1 MAKKPIPLPIVPAEL
16 PKEEEPPKC
25 PPPGAPAWMATF
37 ADIAILLMAF
47 FVLILSFAEFNQ
59 PKFKMIAG
67 SLRESF
73 GVQREMP
80 VVEQPRGTT
89 VLELKF
95 SPSAEPSITNELTQD
110 TTTEEQPKIRT
121 DVDDQ
126 QKRSDHD
133 KEQSGETGQKSDA
146 ELRAELAELLQ
157 EALETGV
164 LSPDAGQNELN
175 IDYQPDADV
184 AQNNDAAGAGEQT
197 ADNSQFDQQGGAQND
212 QAEQAAAEQAAQEAA
227 EQDALGQP
235 QLAQEQSEGATQI
248 DPLTG
253 EPREATESGMPQ
265 DDLRNGMPQMADNQ
279 TAEQSEGEM
288 MAQLIDQLNTLTE
301 LAEAQTEASQSA
313 LDAITE
319 GEAAAEGA
327 ANHPEGIDGESK
339 AAIASDNLAV
349 ALRRELGEGLVEV
362 EQRDGKVYVTVG
374 AGGAFPSGT
383 ADLTQDARDIMDRIA
398 FSAMNDAS
406 SITVTGHTDDVP
418 VSAGSQF
425 RDNWGLAAARSASVV
440 RAFAGSGL
448 IDPSQLTATS
458 MGESQPV
465 ADNST
470 PEGRE
475 ENRRI
480 EIEISY

>member
-1 MAKKPIPLPIVPAEL
+1 MAKKPIPIPIVPIEE
-16 PKEEEPPKC
+16 PKQEEPPKC
-25 PPPGAPAWMATF
+25 PPVGAPAWMATF

-73 GVQREMP
+73 GVQRDIP

-95 SPSAEPSITNELTQD
+95 SPSQEPSISKTITQD
-110 TTTEEQPKIRT
+110 TTTTEQPKIRS
-121 DVDDQ
+121 DVSDQ
-126 QKRSDHD
+126 QKRADHD
-133 KEQSGETGQKSDA
+133 QKQESDQNQKS
-146 ELRAELAELLQ
+146 EEEKREEMRRELAELLKK
-157 EALETGV
+157 ALQQG
-164 LSPDAGQNELN
+164 ELT
-175 IDYQPDADV
+175 AKV
-184 AQNNDAAGAGEQT
+184 EGEQVVLDYEPSSDT
-197 ADNSQFDQQGGAQND
+197 PGSLDQAGMNNEFQQQNGSEDRMGQKMGSDDQQDGM
-212 QAEQAAAEQAAQEAA
+212 
-227 EQDALGQP
+227 P
-235 QLAQEQSEGATQI
+235 QI

-253 EPREATESGMPQ
+253 LPRNGDSGGMPQ
-265 DDLRNGMPQMADNQ
+265 DTLSNGLPQMAEMD
-279 TAEQSEGEM
+279 TANPSQELSEEEL
-288 MAQLIDQLNTLTE
+288 MAELIQKLNDVAQNAL
-301 LAEAQTEASQSA
+301 EADT
-313 LDAITE
+313 D
-319 GEAAAEGA
+319 GDGAAEGA

-339 AAIASDNLAV
+339 AAIASDKLAV
-349 ALRRELGEGLVEV
+349 ALRRELGEGLVQV
-362 EQRDGKVYVTVG
+362 EQRDGKVFVTVG

-398 FSAMNDAS
+398 FAAMNEAS

-418 VSAGSQF
+418 LSAGSQF

-440 RAFAGSGL
+440 RELAGSGL
-448 IDPSQLTATS
+448 IDPTQLTATS

-470 PEGRE
+470 VEGRE
-475 ENRRI
+475 QNRRI

>member
-1 MAKKPIPLPIVPAEL
+1 MAKKPIPLPIVPIEE
-16 PKEEEPPKC
+16 PKKEEEQKC
-25 PPPGAPAWMATF
+25 PPVGAPAWMATF

-73 GVQREMP
+73 GVQRDIP

-95 SPSAEPSITNELTQD
+95 SPSKEPSITKDLTQD
-110 TTTEEQPKIRT
+110 TTTTEQPKIRS
-121 DVDDQ
+121 DQDDQ
-126 QKRSDHD
+126 QKRADHD
-133 KEQSGETGQKSDA
+133 QEQESDKAKSGEEQQDDM
-146 ELRAELAELLQ
+146 RRELAQLLKEVLEQGELTAKVQGEQVVLDY
-157 EALETGV
+157 EPSNGTEGALER
-164 LSPDAGQNELN
+164 AGTDQEQ
-175 IDYQPDADV
+175 I
-184 AQNNDAAGAGEQT
+184 AQNQSSQD
-197 ADNSQFDQQGGAQND
+197 QFDQNQFNQD
-212 QAEQAAAEQAAQEAA
+212 Q
-227 EQDALGQP
+227 QDGMP
-235 QLAQEQSEGATQI
+235 QT

-253 EPREATESGMPQ
+253 LPRSDSQSGMPGEDNQ
-265 DDLRNGMPQMADNQ
+265 TGMPQFADNT
-279 TAEQSEGEM
+279 TAELSEEQL
-288 MAQLIDQLNTLTE
+288 MAELIDKLNNVAQNAL
-301 LAEAQTEASQSA
+301 EADT
-313 LDAITE
+313 D
-319 GEAAAEGA
+319 GDGAAEGA

-339 AAIASDNLAV
+339 AAIASDKLAV
-349 ALRRELGEGLVEV
+349 ALRRELGEGLVQV

-398 FSAMNDAS
+398 FAAMNDAS

-440 RAFAGSGL
+440 RELAGSGL
-448 IDPSQLTATS
+448 IDPTQLTATS

-465 ADNST
+465 ADNT
-470 PEGRE
+470 TAEGRE
-475 ENRRI
+475 QNRRI